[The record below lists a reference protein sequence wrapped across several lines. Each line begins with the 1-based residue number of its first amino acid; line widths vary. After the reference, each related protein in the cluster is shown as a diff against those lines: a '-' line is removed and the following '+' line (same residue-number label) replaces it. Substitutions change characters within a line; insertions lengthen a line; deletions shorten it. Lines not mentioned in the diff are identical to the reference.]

1 MSSIFHD
8 ISTED
13 FLKNY
18 WQKKPLLIR
27 QGLPNFQSPITKEE
41 LGGLS
46 CEEDIESRIIIE
58 KGGESP
64 WQLLHGPF
72 DEKVFSTLPSSHWT
86 LLVQGVDHWSPEV
99 NQLLKP
105 FDFIPNWRL
114 DDIMMSY
121 ATTGGNVGAHYDLY
135 DVFLIQAEGKRKW
148 SIGQTC
154 TEETKLTQ
162 HTSLK
167 VLETFNEEQSW
178 ILEPGD
184 ILYLPPQVAHHGI
197 ACDDDCITISVGH
210 RAPSHKE
217 VIHHYNDFISE
228 NLSDFKRY
236 QDPELLQQKHS
247 GEITFE
253 SLSKVKEIIDSV
265 IKDKDSINHWFGC
278 YVTEP
283 KYTIETP
290 DQEIDS
296 SELLPSINSGDRVFK
311 NEGSRFCYIAANDTI
326 ELYVDG
332 VRHVLDRINL
342 DVAETLC
349 SRDTLEPDD
358 IKAWLEKPA
367 ITRVLTSLINQG
379 SLYLE

>member
-1 MSSIFHD
+1 
-8 ISTED
+8 
-13 FLKNY
+13 
-18 WQKKPLLIR
+18 
-27 QGLPNFQSPITKEE
+27 
-41 LGGLS
+41 
-46 CEEDIESRIIIE
+46 
-58 KGGESP
+58 
-64 WQLLHGPF
+64 
-72 DEKVFSTLPSSHWT
+72 
-86 LLVQGVDHWSPEV
+86 
-99 NQLLKP
+99 
-105 FDFIPNWRL
+105 
-114 DDIMMSY
+114 
-121 ATTGGNVGAHYDLY
+121 
-135 DVFLIQAEGKRKW
+135 
-148 SIGQTC
+148 
-154 TEETKLTQ
+154 
-162 HTSLK
+162 
-167 VLETFNEEQSW
+167 
-178 ILEPGD
+178 
-184 ILYLPPQVAHHGI
+184 
-197 ACDDDCITISVGH
+197 
-210 RAPSHKE
+210 
-217 VIHHYNDFISE
+217 
-228 NLSDFKRY
+228 
-236 QDPELLQQKHS
+236 
-247 GEITFE
+247 
-253 SLSKVKEIIDSV
+253 LSKVKEIIDSV